1 MSTTLVILAM
11 LLMLTKLV
19 SKYSPADCDRFL
31 SFDLYRDAFYMDNV
45 FHVIDVCHIG
55 IVVDVDKL

>member
-1 MSTTLVILAM
+1 
-11 LLMLTKLV
+11 MLTKFV
-19 SKYSPADCDRFL
+19 SIYPPAAYNSFFR
-31 SFDLYRDAFYMDNV
+31 FDLFRDAFHMDNV